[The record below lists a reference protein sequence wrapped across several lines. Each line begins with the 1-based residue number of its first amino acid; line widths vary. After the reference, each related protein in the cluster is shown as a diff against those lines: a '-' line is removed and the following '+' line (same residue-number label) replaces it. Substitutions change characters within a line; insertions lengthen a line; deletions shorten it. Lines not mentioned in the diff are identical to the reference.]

1 MAKPLKGDLIGDTS
15 TYGLYNGQP
24 INIGQKKDMGHLRI
38 RNTNKQNGS
47 FLTLNYQ
54 KMSKTKRIKQLEGFI
69 ELESKEVN
77 PNKEYIAICQEA
89 VDKLK
94 QELEIEERRV
104 NHYLIL
110 LTANKRK
117 REQSY
122 INRKQV
128 KAGEHESYRQRKIR
142 LNKERRESVRNG

>member
-1 MAKPLKGDLIGDTS
+1 M
-15 TYGLYNGQP
+15 N
-24 INIGQKKDMGHLRI
+24 
-38 RNTNKQNGS
+38 
-47 FLTLNYQ
+47 
-54 KMSKTKRIKQLEGFI
+54 KTKRIKPLEVFI

-104 NHYLIL
+104 KHYLIL

>member
-1 MAKPLKGDLIGDTS
+1 MVL
-15 TYGLYNGQP
+15 
-24 INIGQKKDMGHLRI
+24 
-38 RNTNKQNGS
+38 

-77 PNKEYIAICQEA
+77 TNKEYIAICQEA
-89 VDKLK
+89 ADKLK
-94 QELEIEERRV
+94 QELKIEERRV

-128 KAGEHESYRQRKIR
+128 KAGERESYRQRKIQ
-142 LNKERRESVRNG
+142 LNKERRENLQ

>member
-1 MAKPLKGDLIGDTS
+1 MNKTERIKPL
-15 TYGLYNGQP
+15 
-24 INIGQKKDMGHLRI
+24 
-38 RNTNKQNGS
+38 
-47 FLTLNYQ
+47 
-54 KMSKTKRIKQLEGFI
+54 EVFI

-77 PNKEYIAICQEA
+77 PNEA

-104 NHYLIL
+104 IHYLIL

>member
-1 MAKPLKGDLIGDTS
+1 M
-15 TYGLYNGQP
+15 N
-24 INIGQKKDMGHLRI
+24 
-38 RNTNKQNGS
+38 
-47 FLTLNYQ
+47 
-54 KMSKTKRIKQLEGFI
+54 KTKRIKQLEVFI

-94 QELEIEERRV
+94 QELEIKERRV

-122 INRKQV
+122 NRKQV

>member
-1 MAKPLKGDLIGDTS
+1 MVL
-15 TYGLYNGQP
+15 
-24 INIGQKKDMGHLRI
+24 
-38 RNTNKQNGS
+38 

-89 VDKLK
+89 ADKLK
-94 QELEIEERRV
+94 QELKIEERRV

-128 KAGEHESYRQRKIR
+128 KAGERESYRQRKIR
-142 LNKERRESVRNG
+142 LNKERRESLRNG